1 MKKILLFIICLLV
14 GVGIYYIYGTYSKN
28 SVPKLEIEEHV
39 VNVDKLY
46 TYGTH
51 LNIIGSNIPNEDLDL
66 VLYNGEF
73 ISININ
79 ITGNSFNISDYINDG
94 FYLDNLEN
102 GYYNLFLR
110 STSFDE
116 EGNNIYKYYPLNNN
130 TGYDK
135 TIYYTMSNYNK
146 KITIKYDDEYSTIGV
161 VVKNNKDSNVYDI
174 VLDAGHGGKDP
185 GATKY
190 GYSETDFTLDI
201 ALKVKEKLEASG
213 IRVKLTRDADTLTD
227 EERLPEYGVHGR
239 AVIPGEVK
247 AKYLFS
253 FHLNSSNSTSANGL
267 EVYTP
272 VKINYD
278 FSKLLVNNIITN
290 TGLGFSRNNVN
301 KVYDGIYS
309 RTFTSKEV
317 EDSIND
323 YVENSL
329 IPYDI
334 TTDTNYYYII
344 RETGGIVTGAYVDD
358 RNPDIISNPNTS
370 TNTGTEA
377 YLLELGYITNKS
389 DLNNMKNNMDKYVDA
404 VVNSILTLY

>member
-14 GVGIYYIYGTYSKN
+14 GAGVYYIYGIYSKN

-51 LNIIGSNIPNEDLDL
+51 LNIIGSNIPNGDLDL

-213 IRVKLTRDADTLTD
+213 IRVKLTREADTLTD

-253 FHLNSSNSTSANGL
+253 FHLNSSNYTSVNGL

-358 RNPDIISNPNTS
+358 RNPNIISNPNTS

-389 DLNNMKNNMDKYVDA
+389 DLNNMKNNMDKYADA

>member
-14 GVGIYYIYGTYSKN
+14 GAGIYYIYGIYSKN

-51 LNIIGSNIPNEDLDL
+51 LNIIGSNIPNGDLDL
-66 VLYNGEF
+66 VLYKGEF

-253 FHLNSSNSTSANGL
+253 FHLNSSNYTSVNGL

-358 RNPDIISNPNTS
+358 RNPNIISNPNTS

>member
-116 EGNNIYKYYPLNNN
+116 EGNNVYKYYPLNNN

-253 FHLNSSNSTSANGL
+253 FHLNSSNSTSVNGL

>member
-14 GVGIYYIYGTYSKN
+14 GACIYYIYGIYSKN

-51 LNIIGSNIPNEDLDL
+51 LNIIGSNIPNGDLDL

-146 KITIKYDDEYSTIGV
+146 KITIKYDDEYSTISV

-213 IRVKLTRDADTLTD
+213 IRVKLTREADTLTD

-253 FHLNSSNSTSANGL
+253 FHLNSSNYTSVNGL

-389 DLNNMKNNMDKYVDA
+389 DLNNMKNNMDKYADA